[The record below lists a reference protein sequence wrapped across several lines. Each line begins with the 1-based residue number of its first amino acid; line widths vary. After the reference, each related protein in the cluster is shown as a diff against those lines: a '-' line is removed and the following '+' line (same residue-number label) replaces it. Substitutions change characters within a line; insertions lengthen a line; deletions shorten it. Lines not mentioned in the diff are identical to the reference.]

1 MNACNPTKYHI
12 ILAPDKWKVCNWDL
26 NSKILVTDHRMITK
40 SVLQLYKETF
50 RSRDYYYLIVLLI
63 TGIFGSFLVPS
74 MYYILGLLSD
84 ELNSNND
91 PHKIYTLVSIVA
103 LLGILSVLV
112 TEVQVICFDS
122 GGHKKVM

>member
-1 MNACNPTKYHI
+1 
-12 ILAPDKWKVCNWDL
+12 
-26 NSKILVTDHRMITK
+26 MITK